1 MGKKKLIII
10 VAAVLVVV
18 AIGVG
23 VGLGVG
29 IVNGSGEKANFKAN
43 VMEGPLCPFAFDKD
57 GGISKKY
64 ALRLIN
70 SLDELIDL
78 CDEYNNPTFNKE
90 HQYYN
95 QFYNSNM
102 SKKLREYKKGF
113 FKNRSLIIYST
124 SVPDTSWSLD
134 VNNVYAD
141 NDVLF
146 LDVIETS
153 QGVGFQLIAYWTI
166 IVEVNK
172 SISNGTNDIQV
183 IKSNEKES

>member
-10 VAAVLVVV
+10 VVSILIVV

-23 VGLGVG
+23 VGFGVG
-29 IVNGSGEKANFKAN
+29 IVNGSGEKADFKAN
-43 VMEGPLCPFAFDKD
+43 VLQGSFGYAEDGFGFGNDKV
-57 GGISKKY
+57 
-64 ALRLIN
+64 LELVN
-70 SLDELIDL
+70 SLDELKAL
-78 CDEYNNPTFNKE
+78 CEEYNNSAFNPE
-90 HQYYN
+90 HLYYK
-95 QFYNSNM
+95 SPM

-124 SVPDTSWSLD
+124 SAPDMSWSFD

-153 QGVGFQLIAYWTI
+153 QGLGLQVITYWTI